1 MTSAKSSEP
10 TTKTTVSAVGH
21 TKKTIVVDTDLAI
34 IGIGSMFPD
43 ASDTKEYWNNI
54 KLAKDAIRPIPV
66 THWKPEHYFDNDP
79 KKPDHTY
86 GQQGGFLKPYPFNPI
101 EFGLAPND
109 IEATDTSQILGMV
122 VAHEAL
128 KDAGYGPDRDFDR
141 DRVGCIMGV
150 TGTLELVIPLGARL
164 GHPIWR
170 EALKDAGVPKDIA
183 DDVVQ
188 RISESYVGWQEN
200 SFPGLL
206 GNVVAGRIAQRLNL
220 GGTNTVVDAACA
232 SSISSI
238 HLAAMELMTGR
249 ADMMITGG
257 VDTFNDIFMYMCFSK
272 TPALS
277 ASGHARPFSNDSDGT
292 VLGEGVGTVILKRLA
307 DAERDGDKIYAVL
320 KGIGTSSDGKGQAIY
335 APSAKGQK
343 KALRRAYELAG
354 VTPAQIDLV
363 EGHGTGTKVG
373 DAVELTA
380 LTEVYKE
387 SMKEGQEPWVTL
399 GSVKSQIGHAKA
411 AAGVAGVIKA
421 VMALHYKVLP
431 PTIKVNQ
438 PQSYLL
444 NSPFFLSSQARP
456 WIKANGEKRR
466 AAVSAFGFGGSNFHC
481 VVEEYSS
488 EAKEIHGDHTAW
500 VWPFAATNTAGII
513 AEINSVLGQTTSTQ
527 KLRGLSKSLCTK
539 FSSTASCRLVAVSD
553 ATVESAKAILTK
565 ALEQLSKES
574 TTAKWSTPDGIYFSH
589 QPAAGKLAILFPGQ
603 GSQYVGMHR
612 RMAVSHPAWITA
624 LTAAAT
630 AKSSVTNSST
640 IADRIYPREVVTAL
654 NQASYEAALRATEV
668 AQPAI
673 GAMSA
678 AAWMALKEFGLKP
691 DMVAGHSYGEL
702 TALYAAGVFDL
713 ESFAYLSQSR
723 GDVMASL
730 SGDLGTMLAV
740 SGDRKDIEALLAKD
754 KVDVV
759 VANHNSPK
767 QVVLSGTVA
776 GIEHA
781 AQVLSAAKIT
791 NKRLN
796 VGAAF
801 HSPLVAP
808 AEIPFSECVKKVK
821 WQQPR
826 CVVYSNTTAKPYPE
840 TAVKCQKTLSRQLA
854 CGVAFV
860 DQISAMYDDGARVF
874 LEVGPAATLTGLAKS
889 ILAERQD
896 VSCVALDS
904 SAGKRDGFV
913 DMVRLLAEVASLG
926 LPVNLAAWD
935 HSFVAGRDD
944 QEASKCAMPITGANY
959 RKPTTK
965 RPPVAERIYAP
976 TDVSAPSREVPASM
990 PKPVMTNHVMAKPV
1004 TTQPVMTN
1012 PVITNPVITNPVM
1025 KPIVQDNR
1033 MKEPTMNSKTP
1044 APAFAPQAPVAMEAL
1059 SYVQESFLALQ
1070 RMQQENASLH
1080 RQFLENQA
1088 ASQAMFHRLMSDQ
1101 QQLMVGQPVAAYP
1114 QQNLQAAPQARMMI
1128 EAPVYQ
1134 APVYQAP
1141 VVAQPTPVYQAPVYQ
1156 APVKASPAAVSPV
1169 ASVTSTSTNSAAKI
1183 LVSIIAEK
1191 TGYPES
1197 MLELTMSL
1205 ESDLGIDSIKRVE
1218 IFAALQDL
1226 VPEAASLK
1234 PDEMTQLRT
1243 LGDIVTRLTP
1253 AAGAVIEA
1261 PRVQAKAV
1269 SASSSSHL
1277 KTIMAI
1283 VAEKTGYPIEMLT
1296 PEMALESDLG
1306 IDSIKRVE
1314 IFADLQERI
1323 PQASLITHEHMGS
1336 LATLAAISDF
1346 LNDASGT
1353 SASAAAQPGASATV
1367 SGSTTNNDQTV
1378 VTAAVMATIA
1388 EKTGYPTDMLTLDM
1402 ELESDLGIDSIK
1414 RVEIFAAFQDRWPAQ
1429 AGADAAVLGSLRT
1442 LREIVSYFGFD
1453 GSNDQGTEGALKKKT
1468 FQAVRN
1474 TEQSIERFELIPVAL
1489 VDSKPQLPINFED
1502 LDTVWVVTGPSALG
1516 DGVVK
1521 RLKQR
1526 GMLVS
1531 KVSMVEALTKDL
1543 PTVLN
1548 GVLFLLPEPA
1558 TEAEHSTEHSTAL
1571 LAAIQEAYVQNVFL
1585 FLQRAASSLQQAGK
1599 LGRASIA
1606 SVTYLGGRFAL
1617 DGLKQRELAYGAGVA
1632 GLIKTV
1638 GHEWPEVNAKALDL
1652 APESL
1657 ANVAKTAEGLIS
1669 EWSLRGAAEV
1679 GIDADGVRWGLGLKK
1694 TLVMGTETN
1703 STPEATEKGAPWIIS
1718 GGARGVTAA
1727 VAVALAEVSEP
1738 TLVILGRSEMAA
1750 SEPAWAC
1757 GATTSAEL
1765 QKNLLAAGGQWTPKT
1780 AKEAVSKVLNER
1792 EINSNLQMMRDAG
1805 ATVVYRSVDVRDA
1818 GAVGLV
1824 VQEIRQKF
1832 GPIRGLIHG
1841 AGVLTDK
1848 WLVEKTLPQ
1857 FQAVYDTKIRGAEA
1871 LFGAL
1876 EGHELRYCLLFS
1888 SSTGRFGRKGQCDY
1902 AVANEVLNKLAQHY
1916 GQIQPQ
1922 CRSVAVNWGPW
1933 DGGMVTSELKK
1944 LFASEGIAVIP
1955 VVDGAQYVINELHRN
1970 QTSAKEVVIL
1980 GKPPETT
1987 EPKKLQAF
1995 TISVPTVPILRD
2007 HVMNGKGV
2015 VPAALMMEWLAQSA
2029 VYSMPGLVMTGL
2041 SDFKVLKGI
2050 VLRAEESLNLEVLG
2064 AVATIEGKFTDVQVT
2079 LCSTTAGKLTRHASA
2094 RVRLADSFQSSA
2106 SSKNQKISKG
2116 TDAYPQSVAKA
2127 YHTDLFHGPAL
2138 HGVLAIDGIDAS
2150 RISASV
2156 KTGPSPSEWMTH
2168 PLRERWLADPLVID
2182 CAFQLMILWSKQF
2195 KGAAALPCAVGIYE
2209 QYQASFP
2216 LEGVT
2221 IRAQITENGATKFKA
2236 TMEFRDASDGLIA
2249 RLENYEG
2256 IVDAGLQQTFQ
2267 KNDIHKSNVTELH

>member
-1 MTSAKSSEP
+1 MTSSKVTES
-10 TTKTTVSAVGH
+10 TVKAVAPVAAV
-21 TKKTIVVDTDLAI
+21 KKPIIVDNDIAI

-43 ASDTKEYWNNI
+43 ASDNKEYWNNI
-54 KLAKDAIRPIPV
+54 KSAKDAIRPIPV

-128 KDAGYGPDRDFDR
+128 KDAGYGPDRNFDR

-232 SSISSI
+232 SSLSSI
-238 HLAAMELMTGR
+238 HLAAMELITGR

-277 ASGHARPFSNDSDGT
+277 ATGHARPFSNDSDGT

-335 APSAKGQK
+335 APSAKGQM

-354 VTPAQIDLV
+354 VTPADIDLV

-373 DAVELTA
+373 DAVELSA
-380 LTEVYKE
+380 LAEVYKE

-421 VMALHYKVLP
+421 VMALYYKVLP
-431 PTIKVNQ
+431 PTIKINQ

-456 WIKANGEKRR
+456 WIKSNGEKRR

-500 VWPFAATNTAGII
+500 VWPFTAATPQGIV
-513 AEINSVLGQTTSTQ
+513 AEIQSVLGQTSSTQ
-527 KLRGLSKSLCTK
+527 KLRGLSKALCTK
-539 FSSTASCRLVAVSD
+539 FSNTASCRLVVVSD
-553 ATVESAKAILTK
+553 ATIDSAKAMLTK

-574 TTAKWSTPDGIYFSH
+574 GTAKWSTPDGIYFSS
-589 QPAAGKLAILFPGQ
+589 QKPSGKLAILFPGQ

-612 RMAVSHPAWITA
+612 HLAVSHPAWIKT
-624 LTAAAT
+624 LTAAAKT
-630 AKSSVTNSST
+630 KSTVTNSAS
-640 IADRIYPREVVTAL
+640 IADRIYPREVTTAL
-654 NQASYEAALRATEV
+654 NQAAYDTALRATEV

-678 AAWMALKEFGLKP
+678 AGWMALKEFGLKP

-702 TALYAAGVFDL
+702 TALFAAGVFDL

-740 SGDRKDIEALLAKD
+740 SADRKDVEAILATE

-767 QVVLSGTVA
+767 QVVLSGSVA

-781 AQVLSAAKIT
+781 ARLLTAAKMS

-808 AEIPFSECVKKVK
+808 AEIPFSESLKKIK

-860 DQISAMYDDGARVF
+860 DQISAMYEDGARIF
-874 LEVGPAATLTGLAKS
+874 LEVGPATTLTGLAKS
-889 ILAERQD
+889 ILADHKD

-904 SAGKRDGFV
+904 SVGKRDGFV

-926 LPVNLAAWD
+926 LAVDLTLWD

-944 QEASKCAMPITGANY
+944 QEPSKFAMPITGANY

-965 RPPVAERIYAP
+965 RPPVAERVYAP
-976 TDVSAPSREVPASM
+976 TTT
-990 PKPVMTNHVMAKPV
+990 KP
-1004 TTQPVMTN
+1004 
-1012 PVITNPVITNPVM
+1012 IEI
-1025 KPIVQDNR
+1025 KPIVQDIR
-1033 MKEPTMNSKTP
+1033 MKEPTMHTKTP
-1044 APAFAPQAPVAMEAL
+1044 APTFAPTFAPQAPTSAPQVYVAQAPVSTEAL
-1059 SYVQESFLALQ
+1059 TYVQESFLALQ

-1101 QQLMVGQPVAAYP
+1101 QQYMAGQPVAAYAP
-1114 QQNLQAAPQARMMI
+1114 QQQLQAAPVAPRMIQAPV
-1128 EAPVYQ
+1128 AQPAPVPYAQPVYQ
-1134 APVYQAP
+1134 APVMAQPAVSAYVAPAFVAPVFAAP
-1141 VVAQPTPVYQAPVYQ
+1141 VVKVAAPVAV
-1156 APVKASPAAVSPV
+1156 APVAAAPL
-1169 ASVTSTSTNSAAKI
+1169 ATASTSSAAKI
-1183 LVSIIAEK
+1183 LVNIIAEK

-1243 LGDIVTRLTP
+1243 LADIVNRLTP
-1253 AAGAVIEA
+1253 ATS
-1261 PRVQAKAV
+1261 AV
-1269 SASSSSHL
+1269 SATVAAAPRAGATAPRSTGGSDSYL

-1296 PEMALESDLG
+1296 AEMALESDLG

-1323 PQASLITHEHMGS
+1323 PQASMITHEHMGS
-1336 LATLAAISDF
+1336 LATLAAIADF
-1346 LNDASGT
+1346 LNSASGAP
-1353 SASAAAQPGASATV
+1353 ASAAVSATV
-1367 SGSTTNNDQTV
+1367 TGATASTSGNDAAV
-1378 VTAAVMATIA
+1378 ITAAVMATIA

-1429 AGADAAVLGSLRT
+1429 AGADASVLGSLRT
-1442 LREIVSYFGFD
+1442 LREIVAYFGTD
-1453 GSNDQGTEGALKKKT
+1453 EGADGASKKKT
-1468 FQAVRN
+1468 FQPARN

-1489 VDSKPQLPINFED
+1489 VDSKPQSALNFETM
-1502 LDTVWVVTGPSALG
+1502 DTVWVVTGPSELG
-1516 DGVVK
+1516 DAVVK

-1526 GMLVS
+1526 GLLVN
-1531 KVSMVEALTKDL
+1531 KLSMVEALTKDV
-1543 PTVLN
+1543 PSVLH
-1548 GVLFLLPEPA
+1548 GVLFLTPEPTQPSDLA
-1558 TEAEHSTEHSTAL
+1558 TSQ

-1585 FLQRAASSLQQAGK
+1585 FLQKSAASLQQAGK
-1599 LGRASIA
+1599 SGRASIA
-1606 SVTYLGGRFAL
+1606 SVTYLGGRFGL
-1617 DGLKQRELAYGAGVA
+1617 DGVTLRELAYGAGVA

-1638 GHEWPEVNAKALDL
+1638 GHEWPDVNAKALDI
-1652 APESL
+1652 APECL
-1657 ANVAKTAEGLIS
+1657 KNPAKTAEGLIE
-1669 EWSLRGAAEV
+1669 EWSLRGASEV
-1679 GIDADGVRWGLGLKK
+1679 GIDAEGVRWGLGLKK
-1694 TLVMGTETN
+1694 TLVMGNET
-1703 STPEATEKGAPWIIS
+1703 SAPTEKGSPWIIS

-1750 SEPAWAC
+1750 SEPVWAH

-1765 QKNLLAAGGQWTPKT
+1765 QKALLGAGGQWTPKT

-1818 GAVGLV
+1818 AAVSSV
-1824 VQEIRQKF
+1824 VKEIRQKF

-1876 EGHELRYCLLFS
+1876 EGDELRYCLLFS

-1902 AVANEVLNKLAQHY
+1902 AVANEVLNKMAQHY
-1916 GQIQPQ
+1916 GQMQPL

-1933 DGGMVTSELKK
+1933 DGGMVTADLKK

-1955 VVDGAQYVINELHRN
+1955 VVDGAQYVINELHRS
-1970 QTSAKEVVIL
+1970 QSSAKEVVIL
-1980 GKPPETT
+1980 GKPAPTT
-1987 EPKKLQAF
+1987 ELKKLQTF
-1995 TISVPTVPILRD
+1995 TISVATVPVLRD
-2007 HVMNGKGV
+2007 HVINGKGV

-2029 VYSMPGLVMTGL
+2029 VFSMPGLVVTGL

-2050 VLRAEESLNLEVLG
+2050 VLKAEESLNLEVLG
-2064 AVATIEGKFTDVQVT
+2064 AVPTTEGKYTDVQVT
-2079 LCSTTAGKLTRHASA
+2079 LGSVMAGKLTRHASA
-2094 RVRLADSFQSSA
+2094 RIRLADARDA
-2106 SSKNQKISKG
+2106 SGASKVVKIAKG
-2116 TDAYPQSVAKA
+2116 SDAYPQSVAKA
-2127 YHTDLFHGPAL
+2127 YHDELFHGPAL

-2156 KTGPSPSEWMTH
+2156 KTGPCPSAWMTT
-2168 PLRERWLADPLVID
+2168 PLRERWIADPLIID

-2195 KGAAALPCAVGIYE
+2195 KQAAALPCAVGTYE
-2209 QYQASFP
+2209 QYQDAFP
-2216 LEGVT
+2216 AEGVT
-2221 IRAQITENGATKFKA
+2221 IRAQITENAATKFKA
-2236 TMEFRDASDGLIA
+2236 TIEFRDAKDALIA

-2256 IVDAGLQQTFQ
+2256 IVDAGLQQNFQ
-2267 KNDIHKSNVTELH
+2267 KNDIQKSNVSELH